1 MYRPA
6 LNRLPLQNIFR
17 KLDYLQ
23 LAVTAVLLTVG
34 LVFIRSIGLQ
44 IGTGTA
50 INFFNQQ
57 LQWVAV
63 GAVAYIALT
72 AVDYRKIKF
81 HICAVES
88 CSF

>member
-50 INFFNQQ
+50 INFFNQ
-57 LQWVAV
+57 
-63 GAVAYIALT
+63 
-72 AVDYRKIKF
+72 
-81 HICAVES
+81 
-88 CSF
+88 